1 MRIPRKHRTF
11 DRRTLLRGLGVAC
24 ALPSLEA
31 MAARPTSPRRLCV
44 IYVPNGVSIPG
55 PDHPAHREWS
65 WFPIHPTPADRRGD
79 PGLGA
84 GRAFT
89 FTRTLESLERF
100 RRQLTVLGGLSHPRS
115 RDVQGHAAGDTFLT
129 GGDVKGEYRNS
140 ISLDQVA
147 AVPLGRA
154 TRHAC
159 MTLSSDG
166 GIGYKTRVSTLSF
179 GPGGDPLPSL
189 SSPRQIF
196 QRYCNVADASTAQQE
211 RVRLQAGRKV
221 VDLVNA
227 DAQDLARHLGKQD
240 RERLDDYLST
250 LSEIEARIDR
260 AESWIGKPVKP
271 GDSRGLQLGA
281 ALANPAEYLRT
292 MYDLIVLA
300 LQTDATR
307 VVTYMVAR
315 EDGMGMAD
323 QFPMLALGL
332 KSGHHALSHDRSGGS
347 FERWARY
354 DQFQAQQ
361 LAYFLERM
369 ARTRDEHGTLLENTL
384 VLYGSACST
393 THDARNYPLILA
405 GGQRMGLQHGQYRQL
420 GDAVPLSNLFVSM
433 LRALNVPAQRF
444 ADSTGRLDQIF
455 AS

>member
-1 MRIPRKHRTF
+1 MRTQRTI

-31 MAARPTSPRRLCV
+31 MAARSESPRRLCV
-44 IYVPNGVSIPG
+44 IYVPNGVSLPG

-65 WFPIHPTPADRRGD
+65 WFP
-79 PGLGA
+79 LGA
-84 GRAFT
+84 GRRFT
-89 FTRTLESLERF
+89 FTRTLESLEPYRG
-100 RRQLTVLGGLSHPRS
+100 QLTVLGGLSHPRS

-147 AVPLGRA
+147 AVPLGRE

-179 GPGGDPLPSL
+179 GPGGNPLPAL

-196 QRYCNVADASTAQQE
+196 QRFCNVADASSGQQE
-211 RVRLQAGRKV
+211 RLRLQAGRKV
-221 VDLVNA
+221 VDLVKA
-227 DAQDLARHLGKQD
+227 DAQELARRLGHED
-240 RERLDDYLST
+240 RTRLDEHLTT
-250 LSEIEARIDR
+250 LAEIEARIDR

-271 GDSRGLQLGA
+271 GDSGGLRLGA
-281 ALANPAEYLRT
+281 MLANPAEYIRT

-323 QFPMLALGL
+323 QFPLLALGL
-332 KSGHHALSHDRSGGS
+332 KSGHHALSHDRNAGF

-361 LAYFLERM
+361 FAYFLERM
-369 ARTRDEHGTLLENTL
+369 ARIRDEHGTLLENTQ

-405 GGQRMGLQHGQYRQL
+405 GGQRMGLRHGQYRQFS
-420 GDAVPLSNLFVSM
+420 DAVPLANLFVSM
-433 LRALNVPAQRF
+433 LSALNVATRSF
-444 ADSTGRLDQIF
+444 ADSNGRLDQIF
-455 AS
+455 SS

>member
-1 MRIPRKHRTF
+1 MI

-31 MAARPTSPRRLCV
+31 MAARPTTPRRLCV
-44 IYVPNGVSIPG
+44 IYVPNGVSLPG

-65 WFPIHPTPADRRGD
+65 WFPLH
-79 PGLGA
+79 PGLGE
-84 GRAFT
+84 GRTFT

-129 GGDVKGEYRNS
+129 GGDVKGAYRNS

-147 AVPLGRA
+147 AVPLGRQ

-179 GPGGDPLPSL
+179 GPSGNPLPSQC
-189 SSPRQIF
+189 SPRQIF
-196 QRYCNVADASTAQQE
+196 QRYCNAADASSAEQQ
-211 RVRLQAGRKV
+211 RVGLQARRKV
-221 VDLVNA
+221 VDLVKA
-227 DAQDLARHLGKQD
+227 DSQDLARHLGKED
-240 RERLDDYLST
+240 RHRLDEYLGT

-271 GDSRGLQLGA
+271 GDTRGLQLGA
-281 ALANPAEYLRT
+281 VQANPAEYIRT

-315 EDGMGMAD
+315 EDGMGLAD
-323 QFPMLALGL
+323 QFPLALGL
-332 KSGHHALSHDRSGGS
+332 GGGHHALSHDRSGG
-347 FERWARY
+347 FYERWARY

-393 THDARNYPLILA
+393 THDARNDPLILA
-405 GGQRMGLQHGQYRQL
+405 GGQRLGLQHGQYRRF
-420 GDAVPLSNLFVSM
+420 GDAVPLANLFVSM
-433 LRALNVPAQRF
+433 LRALDVPAQSF

-455 AS
+455 SP

>member
-1 MRIPRKHRTF
+1 MSTRRKHGTI
-11 DRRTLLRGLGVAC
+11 DRRTFLRGLGVAC

-44 IYVPNGVSIPG
+44 IYVPNGVSLPG
-55 PDHPAHREWS
+55 PDHPAHRTWS
-65 WFPIHPTPADRRGD
+65 WFP
-79 PGLGA
+79 LGA
-84 GRAFT
+84 GRTFT

-100 RRQLTVLGGLSHPRS
+100 RGQLTVLGGLSHPRS

-179 GPGGDPLPSL
+179 GPGGNPLPAQ

-196 QRYCNVADASTAQQE
+196 DRYCNVGDASSGQQD
-211 RVRLQAGRKV
+211 RVALQARRKV
-221 VDLVNA
+221 VDLVKA
-227 DAQDLARHLGKQD
+227 DAQDLARRLGKED
-240 RERLDDYLST
+240 RSRLDDYLGT

-271 GDSRGLQLGA
+271 GDTRGLKLGA
-281 ALANPAEYLRT
+281 VQANPAEYIRT

-315 EDGMGMAD
+315 EDGMGFAD

-332 KSGHHALSHDRSGGS
+332 KSGHHALSHVRNGG
-347 FERWARY
+347 FHERWALY

-369 ARTRDEHGTLLENTL
+369 AGTRDEHGTLLENTL
-384 VLYGSACST
+384 VLYGSACSA
-393 THDARNYPLILA
+393 THDARNYPLVLA
-405 GGQRMGLQHGQYRQL
+405 GGQRMGLQHGQYRKFSE
-420 GDAVPLSNLFVSM
+420 AVPLANLFVSI
-433 LRALNVPAQRF
+433 LAALDVPARSF

-455 AS
+455 SR

>member
-1 MRIPRKHRTF
+1 MRTHRKHLEDQTL

-31 MAARPTSPRRLCV
+31 MAARPTRPRRLCV

-65 WFPIHPTPADRRGD
+65 WFPI
-79 PGLGA
+79 GA
-84 GRAFT
+84 GRRFT

-100 RRQLTVLGGLSHPRS
+100 RGQLTVLGGLSHPRS
-115 RDVQGHAAGDTFLT
+115 RDVLGHAAGDTFLT
-129 GGDVKGEYRNS
+129 GGDVRGEYRNS
-140 ISLDQVA
+140 ISLDQAA
-147 AVPLGRA
+147 AVPLGRQ
-154 TRHAC
+154 TRHPC

-179 GPGGDPLPSL
+179 GPSGNPLPSQ

-196 QRYCNVADASTAQQE
+196 QRYCNVADASSAQQE
-211 RVRLQAGRKV
+211 RIRLQAERKV
-221 VDLVNA
+221 VDLVEA
-227 DAQDLARHLGKQD
+227 DSRDLARQLGKED
-240 RERLDDYLST
+240 RHRLDEYLGT
-250 LSEIEARIDR
+250 LSEIETRIDR

-271 GDSRGLQLGA
+271 GDTHGLRLGA
-281 ALANPAEYLRT
+281 VPANPAEYMRT

-323 QFPMLALGL
+323 QFPVLALGL
-332 KSGHHALSHDRSGGS
+332 NSGHHALSHDRSGG
-347 FERWARY
+347 FYERWARY

-361 LAYFLERM
+361 LAYFLDRM

-405 GGQRMGLQHGQYRQL
+405 GGQSMGVRHGQYRRF
-420 GDAVPLSNLFVSM
+420 GDAVPLANLFVSM
-433 LRALNVPAQRF
+433 LSALDVPARSF

-455 AS
+455 SS

>member
-1 MRIPRKHRTF
+1 MTKPRPHRTI

-24 ALPSLEA
+24 GLPSLEA
-31 MAARPTSPRRLCV
+31 MAARPAPPRRLCV
-44 IYVPNGVSIPG
+44 IYVPNGVSLPG
-55 PDHPAHREWS
+55 PDHRAHREWS
-65 WFPIHPTPADRRGD
+65 WFPLHPTP
-79 PGLGA
+79 GA
-84 GRAFT
+84 GRSFT

-100 RRQLTVLGGLSHPRS
+100 RSQLTVLGGLSHPRS

-147 AVPLGRA
+147 AVPLGRK

-179 GPGGDPLPSL
+179 GPGGNPLPSQ

-196 QRYCNVADASTAQQE
+196 ERYCNVADASAAQQE
-211 RVRLQAGRKV
+211 RARLRAGRKV
-221 VDLVNA
+221 VDLVEA
-227 DAQDLARHLGKQD
+227 DAQDLARRLGKAD
-240 RERLDDYLST
+240 RDRLDEYLGT
-250 LSEIEARIDR
+250 LSELEARIDR

-271 GDSRGLQLGA
+271 GDTSGLRLGA
-281 ALANPAEYLRT
+281 VPANPAEYLRT

-307 VVTYMVAR
+307 VITYMVAR
-315 EDGMGMAD
+315 EDGLGMAD
-323 QFPMLALGL
+323 QFPILALGL
-332 KSGHHALSHDRSGGS
+332 GSGHHALSHDRSGG
-347 FERWARY
+347 FHERWARY

-361 LAYFLERM
+361 FAYFLERM

-393 THDARNYPLILA
+393 THDARNYPLVLA
-405 GGQRMGLQHGQYRQL
+405 GGQRMGLQHGHYRRFSE
-420 GDAVPLSNLFVSM
+420 AVPLANLFVSM
-433 LRALNVPAQRF
+433 LNALDVPAHAF

-455 AS
+455 SA